1 MAGGKQTPRQR
12 MMGILY
18 LVLLGLIAL
27 EVPENLLDAFKNIN
41 DSLTASKTNV
51 DKGIDQTMQN
61 FASTKLKEQPE
72 RAQPFYNDALKAKEI
87 TANLDDFVEKI
98 KKQMVDASG
107 GFDDAINDYKGRGDL
122 DISVRMMIN
131 EDKYAYQL
139 HQKIDD
145 TKAQL
150 LALITKLSPK
160 DTIGMHLSLQ
170 TKEPIALPGFPKKD
184 WENANF
190 GEGIPMAATFT
201 QFAKIETD
209 AKNAEDLVIKK
220 ILGKMDQAIVTL
232 DQFKP
237 VAVAESGYVLAGQQ
251 YKAQIYLTAYDSKSN
266 PDITVGG
273 QKIPTADGVGNY
285 VVTASGEGVHTW
297 TGTLSVKS
305 VEGKPKEYP
314 VGGSY
319 MVAKPSAVVS
329 PDKMNVL
336 YIGVPNPMSVSAPGV
351 ATADIKL
358 SMSGGSL
365 SGSGGHYIAKVST
378 MGMAKITVSG
388 AKGMVLGSSEF
399 RVKRI
404 PDPKAVFAGK
414 SGGNTSAANLRAQDA
429 VFAKLEGFDFDA
441 KFNITR
447 FSLTVVRPRA
457 DAFQASTTG
466 NQLSSSMRTAM
477 GNITPGTQVIFSEII
492 AVGPDG
498 TQRGLDPIVLR
509 AN

>member
-1 MAGGKQTPRQR
+1 
-12 MMGILY
+12 
-18 LVLLGLIAL
+18 
-27 EVPENLLDAFKNIN
+27 
-41 DSLTASKTNV
+41 
-51 DKGIDQTMQN
+51 
-61 FASTKLKEQPE
+61 
-72 RAQPFYNDALKAKEI
+72 
-87 TANLDDFVEKI
+87 
-98 KKQMVDASG
+98 
-107 GFDDAINDYKGRGDL
+107 
-122 DISVRMMIN
+122 
-131 EDKYAYQL
+131 
-139 HQKIDD
+139 
-145 TKAQL
+145 
-150 LALITKLSPK
+150 
-160 DTIGMHLSLQ
+160 
-170 TKEPIALPGFPKKD
+170 
-184 WENANF
+184 
-190 GEGIPMAATFT
+190 
-201 QFAKIETD
+201 
-209 AKNAEDLVIKK
+209 
-220 ILGKMDQAIVTL
+220 
-232 DQFKP
+232 
-237 VAVAESGYVLAGQQ
+237 
-251 YKAQIYLTAYDSKSN
+251 
-266 PDITVGG
+266 
-273 QKIPTADGVGNY
+273 
-285 VVTASGEGVHTW
+285 
-297 TGTLSVKS
+297 
-305 VEGKPKEYP
+305 
-314 VGGSY
+314 
-319 MVAKPSAVVS
+319 
-329 PDKMNVL
+329 MNVL